1 MTERHFA
8 TRRRFETRG
17 PEATEELAR
26 QLGAVLPPGAL
37 VTLDGD
43 LGAGKTTFVRGL
55 AAGLGCRDAVSSPTF
70 ARMHVYAAGARELEL
85 VHLDAW
91 SARAGLAVL
100 GDGALEAL
108 EGGAEGRS
116 IAAVEW
122 AERLGPWLPTPRL
135 VVRLAHLAEDLRG
148 VQIEVV
154 GTPSPAATSAGAP
167 SPAAG
172 DLLAGLEAALR
183 ALPAE
188 FEGGREL
195 L

>member
-1 MTERHFA
+1 MTARPTE
-8 TRRRFETRG
+8 TGRRFETLRRFETQG

-26 QLGAVLPPGAL
+26 HLGAVLPPGAL

-100 GDGALEAL
+100 GDGAVEAM

-122 AERLGPWLPTPRL
+122 AERLGPWLPAPRI
-135 VVRLAHLAEDLRG
+135 VVRLEHLAEDLRG

-154 GTPSPAATSAGAP
+154 AAAGA

-172 DLLAGLEAALR
+172 DLLPGLEAALL

-188 FEGGREL
+188 FAGGREL
-195 L
+195 A